1 MDEYQKDGL
10 EVFCNTESVLSTYS
24 YLFCI
29 LKESFKVD
37 KIS

>member
-10 EVFCNTESVLSTYS
+10 KASCYTESVLSTYS

-29 LKESFKVD
+29 LKESFKGE
-37 KIS
+37 KIP